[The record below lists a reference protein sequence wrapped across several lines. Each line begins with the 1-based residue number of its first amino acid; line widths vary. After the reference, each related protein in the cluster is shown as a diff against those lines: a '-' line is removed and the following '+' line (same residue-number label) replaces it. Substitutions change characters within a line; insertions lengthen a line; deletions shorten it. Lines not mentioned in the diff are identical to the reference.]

1 MATWKKV
8 IVSGS
13 AAELASLSLSTALTV
28 PNGGT
33 GLTTLTSGSVL
44 VGNNGNA
51 VTFRTINGAGNIVAT
66 SAASGLS
73 HSGSVSGSFQGDGSG
88 LTGVVLSNSLTAGS
102 GLSGTAF
109 NGSAAQTWTVN
120 SGSMLPF
127 YSSSIF
133 GTVSGDILIT
143 AGGVATIQANAVA
156 LGSDTTGDYVSNVIA
171 GSGMNT
177 TGASTGEGT
186 SHTLSVNSGSMLPY
200 YSGSIFSTVSGDI
213 TIGQGGVSA
222 IGTGKVTSTMILDDT
237 IVNADINSAAG
248 IVYTKLNLAS
258 SGIVSGSQLN
268 TSTTQGTVVNVVN
281 GVSQSAA
288 LLNLGTTGNPTF
300 NNLTVSGDL
309 VVNGNTTTINTN
321 NLAIEDRFIILNVGS
336 GSIAP
341 AAEGG
346 IIVEGGTAGSGQALY
361 YDGNDTRWAVNTNA
375 TGSATAL
382 TATAYM
388 SIAYSGT
395 TANATSAG
403 FDKVGNI
410 TADGTD
416 IWIYG

>member
-13 AAELASLSLSTALTV
+13 AAELASLSLSSALTV

-44 VGNNGNA
+44 VGDGANN
-51 VTFRTINGAGNIVAT
+51 VTFRAINGAGNIVAT
-66 SAASGLS
+66 TGATGVSM
-73 HSGSVSGSFQGDGSG
+73 SGSFSGSFVGDGSG
-88 LTGVVLSNSLTAGS
+88 LTGLVGSLGSSLTPGS
-102 GLSGTAF
+102 GLSGSVF
-109 NGSAAQTWTVN
+109 NGTAPRTFTVD

-127 YSSSIF
+127 
-133 GTVSGDILIT
+133 
-143 AGGVATIQANAVA
+143 
-156 LGSDTTGDYVSNVIA
+156 
-171 GSGMNT
+171 
-177 TGASTGEGT
+177 
-186 SHTLSVNSGSMLPY
+186 

-213 TIGQGGVSA
+213 TINQGGVSA

-248 IVYTKLNLAS
+248 IVYTKLNLGS

-300 NNLTVSGDL
+300 NNVIVNGDLTV
-309 VVNGNTTTINTN
+309 NGSTTTINTN

-341 AAEGG
+341 VAEGG
-346 IIVEGGTAGSGQALY
+346 IIVEGNTAGSGQAFY
-361 YDGNDTRWAVNTNA
+361 YDGNDSRWAVNTNA
-375 TGSATAL
+375 TGSATSL
-382 TATAYM
+382 TATAYAA
-388 SIAYSGT
+388 IAFSGT
-395 TANATSAG
+395 TAGATSAG